1 MLTTYSHT
9 ALDTFHTCP
18 RKFKFQYIEK
28 VDIPKRVTADTY
40 MGNAVH
46 RVLARL
52 YQLGADGIVYPV
64 DDMLSFYEQQWEK
77 VDLELL
83 TLTDEF
89 HTVDDYIR
97 MGREM
102 LKTHYEHYQPFNQGT
117 LLGSELNM
125 VFTLPKTSFKVKAVI
140 DRLWK
145 RDDGVVEICDYK
157 TGRSL
162 ARPHDQRFF
171 YQMGLYQLAIRQ
183 QYPQFET
190 IELAQYFLRLNEV
203 VSYRMRPD
211 ELDQLTEEIRAT
223 ILETIDAERLDN
235 FPAQEGRWCH
245 YCGYFDLCPAKRHKL
260 MLTKKDEEAPVA
272 DKQEVPKQAYDL
284 ATRYLKTH
292 QQAREVKAEL
302 AALKEEL
309 IRLAK
314 EHELTTL
321 EGETGKVT
329 VRIDRKEK
337 FVGKSE
343 NPGAYAELSHLART
357 WRLDDYFDLNTNML
371 MKEIYQKKRLEPEQL
386 EQLKRYVVEKEESR
400 VTVKLH
406 QDIDDDEA

>member
-9 ALDTFHTCP
+9 ALDTFRTCP
-18 RKFKFQYIEK
+18 RKFKFQYVEK
-28 VDIPKRVTADTY
+28 VDIPKRITADTY

-46 RVLARL
+46 KVLARL

-64 DDMLSFYEQQWEK
+64 EEMIAYYEKQWEK
-77 VDLELL
+77 VDRKYL
-83 TLTDEF
+83 TLTDEY

-97 MGREM
+97 IGREM
-102 LKTHYEHYQPFNQGT
+102 LRNHYERYRPFNQGT

-125 VFTLPKTSFKVKAVI
+125 VFTLPDTSFRIRAVI

-145 RDDGVVEICDYK
+145 RDDGIVEICDYK
-157 TGRSL
+157 TGRSI
-162 ARPHDQRFF
+162 ARPHDERFY
-171 YQMGLYQLAIRQ
+171 YQMGLYQLAIQ
-183 QYPQFET
+183 EQYPQFET
-190 IELAQYFLRLNEV
+190 IELAQYFLRTDEV
-203 VSYRMRPD
+203 VSYRMRPE
-211 ELDQLTEEIRAT
+211 ELEQLTEEVRAL
-223 ILETIDAERLDN
+223 IYATIDAERLDS

-260 MLTKKDEEAPVA
+260 MLSREEREDNAN
-272 DKQEVPKQAYDL
+272 DVPLQQQAYDL

-292 QQAREVKAEL
+292 QQVSEAKAEL
-302 AALKEEL
+302 QALRTEL
-309 IRLAK
+309 IQLAK

-321 EGETGKVT
+321 EGETGKVV

-343 NPGAYAELSHLART
+343 NPTAYAELSHLARS
-357 WRLDDYFDLNTNML
+357 WQLDDYFDLNTNTL

-386 EQLKRYVVEKEESR
+386 QQLQRFVIEKEESR

-406 QDIDDDEA
+406 QETENNDG